1 MNIKFLKFQNPPPT
15 SESGYTIL
23 EGIMAILMVTV
34 MLTLVGPVIAFSV
47 GTRVQAK
54 RIELAS
60 QAAKTYVDSLR
71 AGSLPPPVDNNLTDT
86 TALKL
91 RPAPNSGQADGGDLD
106 CDDKSGFCKNN
117 NAYSNTLYCVSFDG
131 KNTKIIQPTPPAKEP
146 TEVERNCSN
155 KSLVDMI
162 VQAQACYPSPGGET
176 PEKAK
181 DTGYHLLVRVYRAN
195 AFGKLTG
202 TEGFKKGKADSSVTN
217 ALGDPSKP
225 LTTFTTYIV
234 PNADN
239 AFSSFKASALSQN
252 DNNCLKQD
260 PSP

>member
-1 MNIKFLKFQNPPPT
+1 MNIKFLKCQNPPPT

-71 AGSLPPPVDNNLTDT
+71 AGSLPPPVDNNKTD
-86 TALKL
+86 ASPLKG

-106 CDDKSGFCKNN
+106 CDDKSGFCKNKD
-117 NAYSNTLYCVSFDG
+117 ADSKTLYCVSFDG
-131 KNTKIIQPTPPAKEP
+131 NNT
-146 TEVERNCSN
+146 CSN
-155 KSLVDMI
+155 DSLVDMV
-162 VQAQACYPSPGGET
+162 VQAQACYPGSPT
-176 PEKAK
+176 VLNEKE
-181 DTGYHLLVRVYRAN
+181 GYHLLVRVYRAN

-202 TEGFKKGKADSSVTN
+202 TEGFKAGKADSSVTN
-217 ALGDPSKP
+217 ALGNPALP

-234 PNADN
+234 PDPVN
-239 AFSSFKASALSQN
+239 AFKSFQASAISQK
-252 DNNCLKQD
+252 DNNCLQQ
-260 PSP
+260 

>member
-60 QAAKTYVDSLR
+60 QAAKAYVDSLR

-86 TALKL
+86 SALKD
-91 RPAPNSGQADGGDLD
+91 RDKPNEGQANGGDLD
-106 CDDKSGFCKNN
+106 CNVNGFCKNN
-117 NAYSNTLYCVSFDG
+117 NADSNTLYCVSFDG
-131 KNTKIIQPTPPAKEP
+131 NNT
-146 TEVERNCSN
+146 CSN
-155 KSLVDMI
+155 ESLVDMI
-162 VQAQACYPSPGGET
+162 VQAQACYPGEPT
-176 PEKAK
+176 VLNK
-181 DTGYHLLVRVYRAN
+181 DEGYHLLVRVYRAN
-195 AFGKLTG
+195 AFGKLTD
-202 TEGFKKGKADSSVTN
+202 GFKAGKSDSSVTN

-225 LTTFTTYIV
+225 LTKFTTYIV
-234 PNADN
+234 PDAEN
-239 AFSSFKASALSQN
+239 AFNSFQKSSA
-252 DNNCLKQD
+252 DDDECLK
-260 PSP
+260 

>member
-71 AGSLPPPVDNNLTDT
+71 AGSLPPPVDNTPDT
-86 TALKL
+86 SALKVRL
-91 RPAPNSGQADGGDLD
+91 PPNSGKADGGDLK
-106 CDDKSGFCKNN
+106 CDDKSGFCENKN
-117 NAYSNTLYCVSFDG
+117 APSNTLYCVSFDG
-131 KNTKIIQPTPPAKEP
+131 NNTCL
-146 TEVERNCSN
+146 NN
-155 KSLVDMI
+155 SLVDMV
-162 VQAQACYPSPGGET
+162 VQAQACYP
-176 PEKAK
+176 K
-181 DTGYHLLVRVYRAN
+181 DTTDIKDKGYHLLVRVYRAN

-202 TEGFKKGKADSSVTN
+202 TDGFKAGKSDSSVTN

-234 PNADN
+234 PDANNAFDSLKDSAADN
-239 AFSSFKASALSQN
+239 K
-252 DNNCLKQD
+252 CLE
-260 PSP
+260 

>member
-60 QAAKTYVDSLR
+60 QAAKAYVDSLR
-71 AGSLPPPVDNNLTDT
+71 AGSLPPPVDNTPDAS
-86 TALKL
+86 ALKK
-91 RPAPNSGQADGGDLD
+91 RPAPNSGNLD
-106 CDDKSGFCKNN
+106 CDPNQGFCNQTK
-117 NAYSNTLYCVSFDG
+117 TLYCVSFDG
-131 KNTKIIQPTPPAKEP
+131 NNT
-146 TEVERNCSN
+146 CSN
-155 KSLVDMI
+155 ESLVDMV
-162 VQAQACYPSPGGET
+162 VQAQACYP
-176 PEKAK
+176 K
-181 DTGYHLLVRVYRAN
+181 DTTVLNEKDGYHLLVRVYRAN
-195 AFGKLTG
+195 AFGKLTD
-202 TEGFKKGKADSSVTN
+202 GFKEGKSDSSVTN

-234 PNADN
+234 PDADS
-239 AFSSFKASALSQN
+239 AFNSFLASADDTKSE
-252 DNNCLKQD
+252 CLKE
-260 PSP
+260 

>member
-71 AGSLPPPVDNNLTDT
+71 AGSLPPPVDNTPDT
-86 TALKL
+86 SALKVRL
-91 RPAPNSGQADGGDLD
+91 PPNSGQADGGVLD
-106 CDDKSGFCKNN
+106 CDPKTNVQGFCNN
-117 NAYSNTLYCVSFDG
+117 TKTLYCVSFDG
-131 KNTKIIQPTPPAKEP
+131 NNT
-146 TEVERNCSN
+146 CSN
-155 KSLVDMI
+155 ESLVDMV
-162 VQAQACYPSPGGET
+162 VQGQACYP
-176 PEKAK
+176 K
-181 DTGYHLLVRVYRAN
+181 DTTDNTNNGYHLLVRVYRAN

-202 TEGFKKGKADSSVTN
+202 TDGFKEGKSDSSVTN

-234 PNADN
+234 PDADS
-239 AFSSFKASALSQN
+239 AFNSFLASADDTKSE
-252 DNNCLKQD
+252 CLKE
-260 PSP
+260 

>member
-1 MNIKFLKFQNPPPT
+1 
-15 SESGYTIL
+15 
-23 EGIMAILMVTV
+23 
-34 MLTLVGPVIAFSV
+34 VIAFSV

-91 RPAPNSGQADGGDLD
+91 RPAPNSGEADGGDLD
-106 CDDKSGFCKNN
+106 CDDKSGFCKNK

-131 KNTKIIQPTPPAKEP
+131 KNTKIIPPTPPDTKP

-155 KSLVDMI
+155 KSLVDMV
-162 VQAQACYPSPGGET
+162 VQGQACYVDSEPLK
-176 PEKAK
+176 EKAK
-181 DTGYHLLVRVYRAN
+181 DKGYHLLVRVYRAN
-195 AFGKLTG
+195 AFGNLTD
-202 TEGFKKGKADSSVTN
+202 GFKAGKSDSSVTN

-239 AFSSFKASALSQN
+239 AFKSLKDSAA
-252 DNNCLKQD
+252 DNKCLE
-260 PSP
+260 

>member
-60 QAAKTYVDSLR
+60 QAAKAYVDSLR
-71 AGSLPPPVDNNLTDT
+71 AGSLPPPVDGTPDT
-86 TALKL
+86 SALNK

-106 CDDKSGFCKNN
+106 CDSPPNVQGFCNN
-117 NAYSNTLYCVSFDG
+117 TKTLYCVSFDG
-131 KNTKIIQPTPPAKEP
+131 NNTCTADTDKD
-146 TEVERNCSN
+146 R
-155 KSLVDMI
+155 LVDMV
-162 VQAQACYPSPGGET
+162 VQAQACYPTGT
-176 PEKAK
+176 TVLNEKE
-181 DTGYHLLVRVYRAN
+181 GYHLLVRVYRAN
-195 AFGKLTG
+195 AFGNLTD
-202 TEGFKKGKADSSVTN
+202 GFQAGKSDSSVTN

-234 PNADN
+234 PTADN
-239 AFSSFKASALSQN
+239 AFKSLKDSAADSK
-252 DNNCLKQD
+252 CLE
-260 PSP
+260 

>member
-71 AGSLPPPVDNNLTDT
+71 AGSLPPPVDNTPDT
-86 TALKL
+86 SALKVRL
-91 RPAPNSGQADGGDLD
+91 PPNSGQADGGVLD
-106 CDDKSGFCKNN
+106 CDPKTNVQGFCNN
-117 NAYSNTLYCVSFDG
+117 TKTLYCVSFDG
-131 KNTKIIQPTPPAKEP
+131 NNT
-146 TEVERNCSN
+146 CSN
-155 KSLVDMI
+155 ESLVDMV
-162 VQAQACYPSPGGET
+162 VQAQACYPT
-176 PEKAK
+176 TVTTVLNEK
-181 DTGYHLLVRVYRAN
+181 DGYHLLVSVYRAN

-202 TEGFKKGKADSSVTN
+202 GFKAGKSDSSVTN

-234 PNADN
+234 PDADN
-239 AFSSFKASALSQN
+239 AFKSFKDSAISQAN
-252 DNNCLKQD
+252 NNCLQQEL
-260 PSP
+260 SP

>member
-71 AGSLPPPVDNNLTDT
+71 AGSLPPPVDNGTLYKDK
-86 TALKL
+86 LKKVL
-91 RPAPNSGQADGGDLD
+91 PPNSGQANGGDLD
-106 CDDKSGFCKNN
+106 CNPETNVQGFCNKT
-117 NAYSNTLYCVSFDG
+117 NTLYCVSFDG
-131 KNTKIIQPTPPAKEP
+131 NNT
-146 TEVERNCSN
+146 CSN
-155 KSLVDMI
+155 ESLVDMI
-162 VQAQACYPSPGGET
+162 VQAQACYPGDPDVLN
-176 PEKAK
+176 K
-181 DTGYHLLVRVYRAN
+181 DEGYHLLVRVYRAN

-202 TEGFKKGKADSSVTN
+202 TDGFKEGKSDSSVTN

-234 PNADN
+234 PDADS
-239 AFSSFKASALSQN
+239 AFNSFLASADDTKSE
-252 DNNCLKQD
+252 CLKE
-260 PSP
+260 

>member
-71 AGSLPPPVDNNLTDT
+71 AGSLPPPVDNTPDT
-86 TALKL
+86 SALKVRL
-91 RPAPNSGQADGGDLD
+91 PPNSGQADGGVLD
-106 CDDKSGFCKNN
+106 CDPKTNVQGFCNKT
-117 NAYSNTLYCVSFDG
+117 NTLYCVSFDG
-131 KNTKIIQPTPPAKEP
+131 NNT
-146 TEVERNCSN
+146 CSN
-155 KSLVDMI
+155 ESLVDMV
-162 VQAQACYPSPGGET
+162 VQGQACYP
-176 PEKAK
+176 K
-181 DTGYHLLVRVYRAN
+181 DTTDNTNNGYHLLVRVYRAN

-202 TEGFKKGKADSSVTN
+202 TDGFKEGKSDSSVTN

-234 PNADN
+234 PDADS
-239 AFSSFKASALSQN
+239 AFNSFLASADDTKSE
-252 DNNCLKQD
+252 CLKE
-260 PSP
+260 

>member
-71 AGSLPPPVDNNLTDT
+71 AGSLPPPVDNTPDT
-86 TALKL
+86 SALKD
-91 RPAPNSGQADGGDLD
+91 RTPPNSGQATGGDLD
-106 CDDKSGFCKNN
+106 CDSPPNVQGFCNN
-117 NAYSNTLYCVSFDG
+117 TKTLYCVSFDG
-131 KNTKIIQPTPPAKEP
+131 NNTCTADTDKD
-146 TEVERNCSN
+146 R
-155 KSLVDMI
+155 LVDMV
-162 VQAQACYPSPGGET
+162 VQAQACYPTGT
-176 PEKAK
+176 TVLNEKE
-181 DTGYHLLVRVYRAN
+181 GYHLLVRVYRAN

-202 TEGFKKGKADSSVTN
+202 TEGFKAGKSDSSVTN

-234 PNADN
+234 PSADT
-239 AFSSFKASALSQN
+239 AFNSFKASALSQA
-252 DNNCLKQD
+252 DNNCLQQ
-260 PSP
+260 

>member
-71 AGSLPPPVDNNLTDT
+71 AGSLPPPVDNTPDT
-86 TALKL
+86 TALKK
-91 RPAPNSGQADGGDLD
+91 RPAPNSGQADGGVLD
-106 CDDKSGFCKNN
+106 CDPKTNVPGFCNQTK
-117 NAYSNTLYCVSFDG
+117 TLYCVSFDG
-131 KNTKIIQPTPPAKEP
+131 NNTCTADTDKD
-146 TEVERNCSN
+146 R
-155 KSLVDMI
+155 LVDMV
-162 VQAQACYPSPGGET
+162 VQAQACYPTGT
-176 PEKAK
+176 TVLNEKE
-181 DTGYHLLVRVYRAN
+181 GYHLLVRVYRAN
-195 AFGKLTG
+195 AFGKLTD
-202 TEGFKKGKADSSVTN
+202 GFKPKKGDGSDARSDSSVTN

-234 PNADN
+234 PDPGN
-239 AFSSFKASALSQN
+239 AFKSFQASADDAKSE
-252 DNNCLKQD
+252 CLK
-260 PSP
+260 

>member
-71 AGSLPPPVDNNLTDT
+71 AGSLPPPVDNGTLYKDK
-86 TALKL
+86 LKKVL
-91 RPAPNSGQADGGDLD
+91 PPNSGQANGGDLD
-106 CDDKSGFCKNN
+106 CNPETNVQGFCNKT
-117 NAYSNTLYCVSFDG
+117 NTLYCVSFDG
-131 KNTKIIQPTPPAKEP
+131 NNT
-146 TEVERNCSN
+146 CSN
-155 KSLVDMI
+155 ESLVDMV
-162 VQAQACYPSPGGET
+162 VQGQACYP
-176 PEKAK
+176 K
-181 DTGYHLLVRVYRAN
+181 DTTDNTNNGYHLLVRVYRAN
-195 AFGKLTG
+195 AFGKLTD
-202 TEGFKKGKADSSVTN
+202 GFKAGKSDSSVTN

-234 PNADN
+234 PDDPNNAFTSFQKSSADN
-239 AFSSFKASALSQN
+239 DK
-252 DNNCLKQD
+252 CLK
-260 PSP
+260 

>member
-106 CDDKSGFCKNN
+106 CDDKSGFCENN
-117 NAYSNTLYCVSFDG
+117 NAASNTLYCVSFDG
-131 KNTKIIQPTPPAKEP
+131 NNT
-146 TEVERNCSN
+146 CSN
-155 KSLVDMI
+155 ESLVDMI
-162 VQAQACYPSPGGET
+162 VQAQACYPTGT
-176 PEKAK
+176 TVLNEKE
-181 DTGYHLLVRVYRAN
+181 GYHLLVRVYRAN

-202 TEGFKKGKADSSVTN
+202 TEGFKAGKSDSSVTN

-234 PNADN
+234 PSADT
-239 AFSSFKASALSQN
+239 AFNSFQASADDTKSE
-252 DNNCLKQD
+252 CLK
-260 PSP
+260 

>member
-1 MNIKFLKFQNPPPT
+1 M
-15 SESGYTIL
+15 
-23 EGIMAILMVTV
+23 
-34 MLTLVGPVIAFSV
+34 
-47 GTRVQAK
+47 
-54 RIELAS
+54 
-60 QAAKTYVDSLR
+60 
-71 AGSLPPPVDNNLTDT
+71 
-86 TALKL
+86 KL

-131 KNTKIIQPTPPAKEP
+131 KNIKIIPPTPPDTKP

-162 VQAQACYPSPGGET
+162 VQAQACYPGDPKV
-176 PEKAK
+176 PNK
-181 DTGYHLLVRVYRAN
+181 DEGYHLLVRVYRAN

-234 PNADN
+234 PDADN
-239 AFSSFKASALSQN
+239 AFNSFKASALSQN
-252 DNNCLKQD
+252 DNNCLPPE

>member
-71 AGSLPPPVDNNLTDT
+71 AGSLPPPVDNNLTD
-86 TALKL
+86 ASAFKDRLPL
-91 RPAPNSGQADGGDLD
+91 NSGQADGGNLD
-106 CDDKSGFCKNN
+106 CDSPSNIPGFCNN
-117 NAYSNTLYCVSFDG
+117 TKTLYCVSFDG
-131 KNTKIIQPTPPAKEP
+131 NNTCTGD
-146 TEVERNCSN
+146 TDTDR
-155 KSLVDMI
+155 LVDMI
-162 VQAQACYPSPGGET
+162 VQAQACYPLDDAGKSPE
-176 PEKAK
+176 EAK
-181 DTGYHLLVRVYRAN
+181 GVGYHLLVRVYRAN
-195 AFGKLTG
+195 AFGKLTD
-202 TEGFKKGKADSSVTN
+202 GFKAGKSDSSVTN
-217 ALGDPSKP
+217 ALGNPALP

-234 PNADN
+234 PSADN
-239 AFSSFKASALSQN
+239 AFKSFQNSADDTKSE
-252 DNNCLKQD
+252 CLKE
-260 PSP
+260 

>member
-86 TALKL
+86 TALKD
-91 RPAPNSGQADGGDLD
+91 RDEPNKGQADGGVLD

-117 NAYSNTLYCVSFDG
+117 NADSNTLYCVSFDG
-131 KNTKIIQPTPPAKEP
+131 NNT
-146 TEVERNCSN
+146 CSN
-155 KSLVDMI
+155 ESLVDMV
-162 VQAQACYPSPGGET
+162 VQAQSCYPSPGGET
-176 PEKAK
+176 PDVAK
-181 DTGYHLLVRVYRAN
+181 DKGYHLLVRVYRAN

-202 TEGFKKGKADSSVTN
+202 TEGFKAGKSDSSVTN
-217 ALGDPSKP
+217 ALGNPALP

-239 AFSSFKASALSQN
+239 AFNSFNASAIPQK
-252 DNNCLKQD
+252 DNNCLKQE

>member
-1 MNIKFLKFQNPPPT
+1 MNIKFLKCQNPPPT

-71 AGSLPPPVDNNLTDT
+71 AGSLPPPVDNNKTD
-86 TALKL
+86 ASPLKG

-106 CDDKSGFCKNN
+106 CDDKSGFCKNKD
-117 NAYSNTLYCVSFDG
+117 ADSKTLYCVSFDG
-131 KNTKIIQPTPPAKEP
+131 NNT
-146 TEVERNCSN
+146 CSN
-155 KSLVDMI
+155 DSLVDMV
-162 VQAQACYPSPGGET
+162 VQAQACYPGSPT
-176 PEKAK
+176 VLNEKE
-181 DTGYHLLVRVYRAN
+181 GYHLLVRVYRAN

-202 TEGFKKGKADSSVTN
+202 GFKPQKADGSDAGSDSSVTN

-239 AFSSFKASALSQN
+239 AFKSLKDSAA
-252 DNNCLKQD
+252 DNKCLE
-260 PSP
+260 

>member
-91 RPAPNSGQADGGDLD
+91 RPAPNSGQADGGVLD

-117 NAYSNTLYCVSFDG
+117 NAPSNTLYCVSFDG
-131 KNTKIIQPTPPAKEP
+131 NNTCTADTDKD
-146 TEVERNCSN
+146 R
-155 KSLVDMI
+155 LVDMI
-162 VQAQACYPSPGGET
+162 VQAQACYPGDPT
-176 PEKAK
+176 VLNK
-181 DTGYHLLVRVYRAN
+181 DEGYHLLVRVYRAN

-202 TEGFKKGKADSSVTN
+202 TDGFKAGKSDSSVTN

-234 PNADN
+234 PDANNAFDSLKDSAADN
-239 AFSSFKASALSQN
+239 K
-252 DNNCLKQD
+252 CLE
-260 PSP
+260 

>member
-60 QAAKTYVDSLR
+60 QAAKAYVDSLR
-71 AGSLPPPVDNNLTDT
+71 AGSLPPPVDNTPDT
-86 TALKL
+86 SPLKD
-91 RPAPNSGQADGGDLD
+91 RPAPNSGKADGGVLD
-106 CDDKSGFCKNN
+106 CASLPPKVPGFCKNN
-117 NAYSNTLYCVSFDG
+117 NADSNTLYCVSFDG
-131 KNTKIIQPTPPAKEP
+131 NNT
-146 TEVERNCSN
+146 CSN
-155 KSLVDMI
+155 ESLVDMV
-162 VQAQACYPSPGGET
+162 VQAQACYP
-176 PEKAK
+176 K
-181 DTGYHLLVRVYRAN
+181 DTTVLNEQEGYHLLVRVYRAN

-202 TEGFKKGKADSSVTN
+202 TDGFKAGKSDSSVTN
-217 ALGDPSKP
+217 ALGNPALP

-234 PNADN
+234 PDPGN
-239 AFSSFKASALSQN
+239 AFKSFQASALSQ
-252 DNNCLKQD
+252 DDVNNKCLQQ
-260 PSP
+260 

>member
-1 MNIKFLKFQNPPPT
+1 MNIKFLKCQNPPPT

-71 AGSLPPPVDNNLTDT
+71 AGSLPPPVDNGTLYKDK
-86 TALKL
+86 LKKVL
-91 RPAPNSGQADGGDLD
+91 PPNSGQANGGDLD
-106 CDDKSGFCKNN
+106 CNPETNVQGFCNKT
-117 NAYSNTLYCVSFDG
+117 NTLYCVSFDG
-131 KNTKIIQPTPPAKEP
+131 NNT
-146 TEVERNCSN
+146 CSN
-155 KSLVDMI
+155 ESLVDMV
-162 VQAQACYPSPGGET
+162 VQGQACYP
-176 PEKAK
+176 K
-181 DTGYHLLVRVYRAN
+181 DTTDNTNNGYHLLVRVYRAN

-202 TEGFKKGKADSSVTN
+202 TDGFKEGKSDSSVTN

-234 PNADN
+234 PDADS
-239 AFSSFKASALSQN
+239 AFNSFLASADDTKSE
-252 DNNCLKQD
+252 CLKE
-260 PSP
+260 

>member
-1 MNIKFLKFQNPPPT
+1 MNIKFLKCQNPPPT

-71 AGSLPPPVDNNLTDT
+71 AGSLPPPVDNTPDT
-86 TALKL
+86 TALKK
-91 RPAPNSGQADGGDLD
+91 RPAPNSGQADGGVLD
-106 CDDKSGFCKNN
+106 CDPKTNVPGFCNQTK
-117 NAYSNTLYCVSFDG
+117 TLYCVSFDG
-131 KNTKIIQPTPPAKEP
+131 NNTCTADTDKD
-146 TEVERNCSN
+146 R
-155 KSLVDMI
+155 LVDMV
-162 VQAQACYPSPGGET
+162 VQAQACYPT
-176 PEKAK
+176 TVTTVLNEKE
-181 DTGYHLLVRVYRAN
+181 GYHLLVRVYRAN
-195 AFGKLTG
+195 AFGKLTD
-202 TEGFKKGKADSSVTN
+202 GFKTNQNGKTVDSSVTN
-217 ALGDPSKP
+217 ALGNPALP

-239 AFSSFKASALSQN
+239 AFNSLKDSAA
-252 DNNCLKQD
+252 DNKCLE
-260 PSP
+260 

>member
-1 MNIKFLKFQNPPPT
+1 
-15 SESGYTIL
+15 
-23 EGIMAILMVTV
+23 
-34 MLTLVGPVIAFSV
+34 VIAFSV

-106 CDDKSGFCKNN
+106 CDDKSGFCENN
-117 NAYSNTLYCVSFDG
+117 NAASNTLYCVSFDG
-131 KNTKIIQPTPPAKEP
+131 NNT
-146 TEVERNCSN
+146 CSN
-155 KSLVDMI
+155 ESLVDMI
-162 VQAQACYPSPGGET
+162 VQAQACYPTGT
-176 PEKAK
+176 TVLNEKE
-181 DTGYHLLVRVYRAN
+181 GYHLLVRVYRAN

-202 TEGFKKGKADSSVTN
+202 TEGFKAGKSDSSVTN

-234 PNADN
+234 PTADN
-239 AFSSFKASALSQN
+239 AFNSFQASADDTKSE
-252 DNNCLKQD
+252 CLK
-260 PSP
+260 

>member
-71 AGSLPPPVDNNLTDT
+71 AGSLPPPVDNTPDT
-86 TALKL
+86 SALKVRL
-91 RPAPNSGQADGGDLD
+91 PPNSGQADGGVLD
-106 CDDKSGFCKNN
+106 CDPKTNVQGFCNN
-117 NAYSNTLYCVSFDG
+117 TKTLYCVSFDG
-131 KNTKIIQPTPPAKEP
+131 NNT
-146 TEVERNCSN
+146 CSN
-155 KSLVDMI
+155 ESLVDMI
-162 VQAQACYPSPGGET
+162 VQAQACYPGDPDVLN
-176 PEKAK
+176 K
-181 DTGYHLLVRVYRAN
+181 DEGYHLLVRVYRAN
-195 AFGKLTG
+195 AFGKLTD
-202 TEGFKKGKADSSVTN
+202 GFKAGKSDSSVTN

-234 PNADN
+234 PDDPNNAFTSFQKSSADN
-239 AFSSFKASALSQN
+239 DK
-252 DNNCLKQD
+252 CLK
-260 PSP
+260 

>member
-106 CDDKSGFCKNN
+106 CDDKSGFCENN
-117 NAYSNTLYCVSFDG
+117 NAASNTLYCVSFDG
-131 KNTKIIQPTPPAKEP
+131 NNT
-146 TEVERNCSN
+146 CSN
-155 KSLVDMI
+155 ESLVDMI
-162 VQAQACYPSPGGET
+162 VQAQACYPTGT
-176 PEKAK
+176 TVLNEKE
-181 DTGYHLLVRVYRAN
+181 GYHLLVRVYRAN

-202 TEGFKKGKADSSVTN
+202 TEGFKAGKSDSSVTN

-234 PNADN
+234 PTADN
-239 AFSSFKASALSQN
+239 AFNSFQASADDTKSE
-252 DNNCLKQD
+252 CLK
-260 PSP
+260 

>member
-106 CDDKSGFCKNN
+106 CDDKSGFCENN
-117 NAYSNTLYCVSFDG
+117 NAASNTLYCVSFDG
-131 KNTKIIQPTPPAKEP
+131 NNT
-146 TEVERNCSN
+146 CSN
-155 KSLVDMI
+155 ESLVDMI

-176 PEKAK
+176 PDVAK
-181 DTGYHLLVRVYRAN
+181 DKGYHLLVRVYRAN
-195 AFGKLTG
+195 AFGKLTD
-202 TEGFKKGKADSSVTN
+202 GFKTNQNGKTVDSSVTN
-217 ALGDPSKP
+217 ALGNPALP

-234 PNADN
+234 PTSDN
-239 AFSSFKASALSQN
+239 AFKSFQASAISQK
-252 DNNCLKQD
+252 DNNCLKED

>member
-60 QAAKTYVDSLR
+60 QAAKAYVDSLR

-86 TALKL
+86 TPLKKRL
-91 RPAPNSGQADGGDLD
+91 APNSGQADGGVLD
-106 CDDKSGFCKNN
+106 CDNNGFCNN
-117 NAYSNTLYCVSFDG
+117 TNTLYCVSFDG
-131 KNTKIIQPTPPAKEP
+131 KNITSDGKEK
-146 TEVERNCSN
+146 NCSN
-155 KSLVDMI
+155 ESLVDMV
-162 VQAQACYPSPGGET
+162 VQAQACYPGDPKV
-176 PEKAK
+176 PNK
-181 DTGYHLLVRVYRAN
+181 DDGYHLLVRVYRAN
-195 AFGKLTG
+195 AFGKLTD
-202 TEGFKKGKADSSVTN
+202 GFKTNQNGKTVDSSVTN
-217 ALGDPSKP
+217 ALGNPALP

-234 PNADN
+234 PTADN
-239 AFSSFKASALSQN
+239 AFNSFQASAISQK
-252 DNNCLKQD
+252 DNNCLKED

>member
-1 MNIKFLKFQNPPPT
+1 MNIKFLKCQNPPPT

-71 AGSLPPPVDNNLTDT
+71 AGSLPPPVDNTPDT
-86 TALKL
+86 TALKVRL
-91 RPAPNSGQADGGDLD
+91 PPNSGQADGGVLD
-106 CDDKSGFCKNN
+106 CDPKTNVQGFCNN
-117 NAYSNTLYCVSFDG
+117 TKTLYCVSFDG
-131 KNTKIIQPTPPAKEP
+131 NNT
-146 TEVERNCSN
+146 CSN
-155 KSLVDMI
+155 DSLVDMV
-162 VQAQACYPSPGGET
+162 VQAQACYPGSPT
-176 PEKAK
+176 VLNEKE
-181 DTGYHLLVRVYRAN
+181 GYHLLVRVYRAN

-202 TEGFKKGKADSSVTN
+202 TEGFKAGKADSSVTN
-217 ALGDPSKP
+217 ALGNPALP

-234 PNADN
+234 PDPVN
-239 AFSSFKASALSQN
+239 AFKSFQASAISQK
-252 DNNCLKQD
+252 DNNCLQQ
-260 PSP
+260 

>member
-60 QAAKTYVDSLR
+60 QAAKAYVDSLR
-71 AGSLPPPVDNNLTDT
+71 AGSLPPPVDNNLTD
-86 TALKL
+86 ASAFKDRLPL
-91 RPAPNSGQADGGDLD
+91 NSGQADGGVLD
-106 CDDKSGFCKNN
+106 CDPKTNVQGFCNN
-117 NAYSNTLYCVSFDG
+117 TKTLYCVSFDG
-131 KNTKIIQPTPPAKEP
+131 NNT
-146 TEVERNCSN
+146 CSN
-155 KSLVDMI
+155 ESLVDMI
-162 VQAQACYPSPGGET
+162 VQAQSCYPSPGGET
-176 PEKAK
+176 PDVAK
-181 DTGYHLLVRVYRAN
+181 DKGYHLLVRVYRAN

-202 TEGFKKGKADSSVTN
+202 TEGFKAGKSDSSVTN

-234 PNADN
+234 PDPNN
-239 AFSSFKASALSQN
+239 AFNSFQNSSA
-252 DNNCLKQD
+252 DDDECLK
-260 PSP
+260 

>member
-71 AGSLPPPVDNNLTDT
+71 AGSLPPPVDNTPDT
-86 TALKL
+86 SALKV
-91 RPAPNSGQADGGDLD
+91 RPAPNSGNLD
-106 CDDKSGFCKNN
+106 CASSPTNVQGFCNN
-117 NAYSNTLYCVSFDG
+117 TKTLYCVSFDG
-131 KNTKIIQPTPPAKEP
+131 NNTCL
-146 TEVERNCSN
+146 NN
-155 KSLVDMI
+155 SLVDMV
-162 VQAQACYPSPGGET
+162 VQAQACYPTGT
-176 PEKAK
+176 TDIK
-181 DTGYHLLVRVYRAN
+181 DKGYHLLVRVYRAN
-195 AFGKLTG
+195 AFGNLTD
-202 TEGFKKGKADSSVTN
+202 GFKAGKSDSSVTN

-239 AFSSFKASALSQN
+239 AFKSLKDSAA
-252 DNNCLKQD
+252 DNKCLE
-260 PSP
+260 

>member
-71 AGSLPPPVDNNLTDT
+71 AGSLPPPVDGTPDT
-86 TALKL
+86 SALNK

-106 CDDKSGFCKNN
+106 CDSPPNVQGFCNN
-117 NAYSNTLYCVSFDG
+117 TKTLYCVSFDG
-131 KNTKIIQPTPPAKEP
+131 NNTCTADTDKD
-146 TEVERNCSN
+146 R
-155 KSLVDMI
+155 LVDMV
-162 VQAQACYPSPGGET
+162 VQAQACYPTGT
-176 PEKAK
+176 TVLNEKE
-181 DTGYHLLVRVYRAN
+181 GYHLLVRVYRAN

-202 TEGFKKGKADSSVTN
+202 TEGFKAGKADSSVTN
-217 ALGDPSKP
+217 ALGNPALP

-239 AFSSFKASALSQN
+239 AFKSLKDSAA
-252 DNNCLKQD
+252 DNKCLE
-260 PSP
+260 